1 MPAVCPVSGI
11 SGSCR
16 KCKYSLFGECHA
28 TYYVTY
34 CRKTIIAEVQ
44 RVQETPIENEYGEM
58 RLPKAIRVIFYAPN
72 EKGIDL
78 IVDLFEYDVARAWV
92 AKGKKPAAH
101 LRHAINNRLEH
112 AKFTVEPVQYT
123 SESEYTD

>member
-1 MPAVCPVSGI
+1 MLPTMLPTA
-11 SGSCR
+11 
-16 KCKYSLFGECHA
+16 E
-28 TYYVTY
+28 
-34 CRKTIIAEVQ
+34 KTIIAEVQ
-44 RVQETPIENEYGEM
+44 RVQATPIENEYGEM

-123 SESEYTD
+123 SESEYTDQLFIVLLCFLWYTPLTP